1 MNPINEHQNPLN
13 EHQNPLNENH
23 NSLDESQKQLLF
35 EYCLG
40 LTSET
45 ENAQA
50 QELVFSNEQAA
61 RLVKSIKASLSP
73 LDSIATEQ
81 CPEELAEGTIWRAQ
95 QVVRTGKVKLTQLIA
110 AEQGRKT
117 GAWRDIF
124 GRLATAAIFVIVGI
138 AGISGW
144 KTATFYARQ
153 HSWQNQCQGQLA
165 GLFNSLSNYRNDNN
179 GQMPAVSTEAG
190 APWWRVG
197 YQGDENVSNTR
208 RMWILVRNG
217 YAQPDEF
224 MCPGFGKCTFIGE
237 PRMLNDFPS
246 RQMITF
252 SFRIG
257 CPTGGAMDTGRKVII
272 SDMNP
277 IFAELPPLSQQNL
290 AIQNLAELLRKN
302 SPNHAGRGQNIL
314 FCDGSVTFFKTRTVN
329 NDDIFTLQNAQT
341 YQGTELP
348 TSEKDAFL
356 AP

>member
-13 EHQNPLNENH
+13 EKR

-35 EYCLG
+35 DYCLG
-40 LTSET
+40 FTSER

-50 QELVFSNEQAA
+50 QELVFSNDQAA

-73 LDSIATEQ
+73 LDIIATEQ

-117 GAWRDIF
+117 SAWRDIF
-124 GRLATAAIFVIVGI
+124 GRLATAAMFMIVGI
-138 AGISGW
+138 AGITGW
-144 KTATFYARQ
+144 NIATFYARQ

-179 GQMPAVSTEAG
+179 GQMPAVATEAG

-197 YQGDENVSNTR
+197 DQSNENVSNTR

-217 YAQPDEF
+217 YAQPDDF
-224 MCPGFGKCTFIGE
+224 MCPALKKEGE
-237 PRMLNDFPS
+237 PIKIEARNYNDFPS

-257 CPTGGAMDTGRKVII
+257 CPGGGAMDAGRKVII

-277 IFAELPPLSQQNL
+277 IFEKLPPLTQQNL
-290 AIQNLAELLRKN
+290 AIKNLAELLKRN
-302 SPNHAGRGQNIL
+302 SPNHASRGQNVL
-314 FCDGSVTFFKTRTVN
+314 FCDGSVTFFKTRTIN
-329 NDDIFTLQNAQT
+329 NDDIFTLQNAQK
-341 YQGTELP
+341 YEGTELP